1 MLKDRYGNAV
11 STRSEV
17 ALAHYNEALGLIHL
31 YRGDPVAALDAAL
44 AEDPDFGSAWAARAA
59 LLVQQTDKS
68 YADEIERSL
77 RAGAAACLNDRD
89 QAHLAAA
96 RDWATGRIHG
106 GIFRHARIAHEN
118 PRDVLAVQFAH
129 TGCFF
134 VGMPAELRDW
144 PLQALR
150 AFSRGEDGY
159 GVLSGMAAF
168 GLEECGDYF
177 RAEAFGREAVSLDPR
192 DGWAVHA
199 VAHVHEMRGDLDAGI
214 PWLADSADQWSPE
227 SGFAYHNWWH
237 LALLYLDAGNI
248 PEVLRLYDR
257 NIRPDPNSQV
267 ILEAIDAS
275 ALLWRLS
282 LEGVDVGGRFSSV
295 ASAWERAA
303 EDGFYAFNDLHALM
317 AFIGAGR
324 EDLAARTLKSVRRA
338 ASGDGDNA
346 YMSRA
351 VGLPLAEGFIAF
363 GAGRYAEAAEKILS
377 VRGIAQRF
385 GGSHAQR
392 DVLTLTA
399 LHAAILA
406 GMKSTAEALA
416 HERVQHKPLSP
427 WAGQLAQTASGIAAT
442 SRLALA
448 S

>member
-11 STRSEV
+11 STHSEA

-44 AEDPDFGSAWAARAA
+44 GEDPDFGGAWAARAA
-59 LLVQQTDKS
+59 LLVQQTDNA

-77 RAGAAACLNDRD
+77 RAGAAARLNDRER
-89 QAHLAAA
+89 AHLAAA
-96 RDWATGRIHG
+96 KDWAEGRLHD
-106 GIFRHARIAHEN
+106 GIIRHARIAQET

-134 VGMPAELRDW
+134 TGMAGELRDW

-177 RAEAFGREAVSLDPR
+177 RAEAYGREAVSLDPR

-214 PWLADSADQWSPE
+214 PWLADNAGHWAPE

-248 PEVLRLYDR
+248 PEVLRLYDG

-267 ILEAIDAS
+267 VLEGIDAS
-275 ALLWRLS
+275 AILWRLS
-282 LEGVDVGGRFSSV
+282 LEGLDVGGRFNPL

-303 EDGFYAFNDLHALM
+303 EDGLYAFNDLHALM

-324 EDLAARTLKSVRRA
+324 ADHAARTLKSVRRA
-338 ASGDGDNA
+338 AAGEGDNA

-351 VGLPLAEGFIAF
+351 VGLPLAEGFVAF

-392 DVLTLTA
+392 DILTLTA
-399 LHAAILA
+399 LHAAIRA

-416 HERVQHKPLSP
+416 EERVQHKPLSY
-427 WAGQLAQTASGIAAT
+427 WAGQLAQKAAGIGAG

>member
-11 STRSEV
+11 STQSET

-44 AEDPDFGSAWAARAA
+44 GEDPDFGSAWAARAA
-59 LLVQQTDKS
+59 LLVQQTDRA
-68 YADEIERSL
+68 YADEIDRSL
-77 RAGAAACLNDRD
+77 RAGAAARLNDRD
-89 QAHLAAA
+89 RAHLAAA
-96 RDWATGRIHG
+96 KDWADGRMHD
-106 GIFRHARIAHEN
+106 GIIRQARIAHET

-150 AFSRGEDGY
+150 AFSRDEDGY

-177 RAEAFGREAVSLDPR
+177 RAETFGREAVSLDPR

-248 PEVLRLYDR
+248 TEVLRLYDER
-257 NIRPDPNSQV
+257 VRPNPEAEV

-275 ALLWRLS
+275 ALLWRLH
-282 LEGVDVGGRFSSV
+282 LEGVDVSGRFAPL
-295 ASAWERAA
+295 ASAWERTV
-303 EDGFYAFNDLHALM
+303 EDGLYAFNDLHALM

-324 EDLAARTLKSVRRA
+324 DDLSGRVLKTLRRA
-338 ASGDGDNA
+338 ADGQGDNA
-346 YMSRA
+346 YMTRA

-363 GAGRYAEAAEKILS
+363 GAGRYDEAAEKILS

-385 GGSHAQR
+385 GGSNAQR
-392 DVLTLTA
+392 DILTLTA
-399 LHAAILA
+399 LHAAIRG
-406 GMKSTAEALA
+406 GMRRTAEALA
-416 HERVQHKPLSP
+416 DERLQHKPLSP
-427 WAGQLAQTASGIAAT
+427 WAGQLAQKGAAIPEAG
-442 SRLALA
+442 RLALA